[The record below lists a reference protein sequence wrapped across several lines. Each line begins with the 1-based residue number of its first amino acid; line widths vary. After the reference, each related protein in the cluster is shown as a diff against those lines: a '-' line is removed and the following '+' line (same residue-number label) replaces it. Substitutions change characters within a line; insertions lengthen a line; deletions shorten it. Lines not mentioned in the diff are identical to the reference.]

1 MFGLDRKAVPR
12 DLRLS
17 YRNNRDHYVDLRGR
31 PTRSRP
37 LFHRDS
43 ALEVIPSRFAASSGA
58 PLIAEP
64 GGGLLELVLDSAAT
78 MPVAAVDGEPVAVG
92 DGRVLVALPAG
103 RHVVEVQCGDTCS
116 PVVAEIEE
124 GRTASLFW
132 REEADRY
139 TRHFGPRETSTAIP
153 KSLVYLYEWA
163 AVVVVLCGLPV
174 AVVNAF
180 SIDEAGSVAAVVSVV
195 AIAAILLVFLPW
207 RKRERARVAELKLEG
222 ERPGLSEIVHY
233 PWDGP
238 AAPDRPE
245 LLGERPERLPEFAPG
260 RGALLLRLRAH
271 RHLWKDGDGVRVRD
285 SELASL
291 MVEAPRVRI
300 DGLEQPATWGNW
312 WYPLPPGPHEI
323 EVSYDAVPRGAN
335 PSDAGAM
342 PDRISERLAIEV
354 GAGEATAL
362 RAEGHVFVHREAG
375 DGGRILADEGSLF
388 MDPEA
393 FHVDWMDDPAKRIGY
408 WDTTV

>member
-12 DLRLS
+12 DLRQS
-17 YRNNRDHYVDLRGR
+17 YWNNREYYLTPSGR
-31 PTRSRP
+31 PIRSKP
-37 LFHRDS
+37 LFHRDP
-43 ALEVIPSRFAASSGA
+43 ALEVIPSRFEASSGA
-58 PLIAEP
+58 PIIADP

-103 RHVVEVQCGDTCS
+103 RHVVEVQGGDTCS
-116 PVVAEIEE
+116 PVVVAIEE

-153 KSLVYLYEWA
+153 KSLVHLYEWV
-163 AVVVVLCGLPV
+163 AVVFVLCGLPV
-174 AVVNAF
+174 AAVNAF
-180 SIDEAGSVAAVVSVV
+180 SVDSAGSVAAIVSVA
-195 AIAAILLVFLPW
+195 AIGAILLAFLPW

-222 ERPGLSEIVHY
+222 ERPGRSEAVHH

-238 AAPDRPE
+238 AVPDRPA

-291 MVEAPRVRI
+291 LVEAPRVRI

-312 WYPLPPGPHEI
+312 WYPLQPGPHEV
-323 EVSYDAVPRGAN
+323 EVSCDAVPRGAVGEA
-335 PSDAGAM
+335 PE
-342 PDRISERLAIEV
+342 RLSERLEIEV
-354 GAGEATAL
+354 GAGEAAAL
-362 RAEGHVFVHREAG
+362 RAEAHVFVHREAG
-375 DGGRILADEGSLF
+375 EGGRILADEGRLF
-388 MDPEA
+388 MESEA
-393 FHVDWMDDPAKRIGY
+393 FRVDWMDDPAKRIGY
-408 WDTTV
+408 WDTTI